1 MGFSSLHM
9 YNLLLVLLGIAD
21 VKRSMTFG
29 NINKPLKV
37 LVQLDSL
44 TCCPE
49 VELSL
54 TEEAFSG
61 LNGDGE
67 NHCLSAHLCL
77 ACFLGCFPG
86 SRGRTGPPFW
96 NSEGLSCPRELDRE
110 PVRFYITIVPIFD

>member
-1 MGFSSLHM
+1 M

-21 VKRSMTFG
+21 VKHSLTFG

-54 TEEAFSG
+54 SEEAFYGVSG
-61 LNGDGE
+61 GGE
-67 NHCLSAHLCL
+67 NHCPSQ
-77 ACFLGCFPG
+77 
-86 SRGRTGPPFW
+86 S
-96 NSEGLSCPRELDRE
+96 LSCLSHCLFPWELWQN
-110 PVRFYITIVPIFD
+110 PILQLQRSFHAPENEKESQ

>member
-67 NHCLSAHLCL
+67 NHCLLLLSVLPVSL
-77 ACFLGCFPG
+77 AVSLGAEEEQDTRSGTP
-86 SRGRTGPPFW
+86 
-96 NSEGLSCPRELDRE
+96 EGLSCPRELDRE

>member
-1 MGFSSLHM
+1 M

-21 VKRSMTFG
+21 VKHSLTFG

-54 TEEAFSG
+54 SEDAFYG
-61 LNGDGE
+61 LVVVGKP
-67 NHCLSAHLCL
+67 LSSSILVLPVSL
-77 ACFLGCFPG
+77 AVPG
-86 SRGRTGPPFW
+86 SRGRTPA
-96 NSEGLSCPRELDRE
+96 
-110 PVRFYITIVPIFD
+110 